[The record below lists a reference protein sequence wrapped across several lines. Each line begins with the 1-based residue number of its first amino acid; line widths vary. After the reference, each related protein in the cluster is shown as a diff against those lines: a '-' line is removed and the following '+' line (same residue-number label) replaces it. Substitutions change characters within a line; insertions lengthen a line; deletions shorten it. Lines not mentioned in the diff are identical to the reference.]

1 MAVIPFP
8 EWRPDLSD
16 LNAEYTRIV
25 RNVVPRADGYG
36 PFQDH
41 EPFTDAL
48 PAACRGYFS
57 ARSEDGSVV
66 IIAGTE
72 TRLYVLDNTTLSW
85 TDRSQGGSAYSAL
98 DTGANWSFAQFG
110 SLVVAAQKNEPMQVY
125 DLATPAAF
133 ADLGGSPPQAG
144 WVAVVGPFLVAADL
158 LSEPYRIQWSGLNAI
173 TTWTSGTNRSDFQD
187 LPDGGR
193 VRCVIEMSS
202 DVGLIL
208 QEETARRMTYQP
220 GSAVVFRIDKLQ
232 SVPGVLSPYS
242 VVNTLGGAYYFSPHG
257 FVRVT
262 ADGGITNIGEEK
274 VDRTILG
281 QVQQSAPS
289 DVLQLAYDEG
299 TFDNMVGAN
308 DPRTNL
314 ILWAYRKSGSSSEYF
329 DQGLLYS
336 TSLNRWAPVDLE
348 CQYLA
353 SVARPGLTL
362 EALDELAPGYT
373 AISNAVDNGSGLI
386 RLTVGSTS
394 GFTTGDSKT
403 IAEVGG
409 VPNANG
415 TFTITVI
422 NGTTMDLQASTF
434 AGTYTSGGYVA
445 GSLDLLEFSLDAVS
459 TSTVPS
465 IGAVDTDN
473 KLGFFSG
480 DAIAASLETAEQMLA
495 PRRIFI
501 NGFWP
506 ITDTTAAVGSV
517 VTRDNLGSTTEAEGD
532 TGAMQDDGFVP
543 LLDEGRY
550 VRGRLTIPAAT
561 EWSFVTG
568 IEPDVQPVGKW

>member
-1 MAVIPFP
+1 MALLPFP
-8 EWRPDLSD
+8 EWRPDVSD
-16 LNAEYTRIV
+16 LNAQFTRIV

-36 PFQDH
+36 PFQEH

-48 PAACRGYFS
+48 AATCRGYFA
-57 ARSEDGSVV
+57 ARSTDGTVT
-66 IIAGTE
+66 IFAGTE
-72 TRLYVLDNTTLSW
+72 TRLYVLNNTTLAW
-85 TDRSQGGSAYSAL
+85 TDVSQGGSAYSAL

-110 SLVVAAQKNEPMQVY
+110 SLVIAAQKNEAMQVY
-125 DLATPAAF
+125 DLATPVAF
-133 ADLGGSPPQAG
+133 ADLAGSPPQAG
-144 WVAVVGPFLVAADL
+144 WVSVVGPFLVAADL
-158 LSEPYRIQWSGLNAI
+158 LSEPYRIQWSGLNAV
-173 TTWTSGTNRSDFQD
+173 TTWTSGTNRSDYQD

-220 GSAVVFRIDKLQ
+220 GSALVHRIDKLQ
-232 SVPGVLSPYS
+232 SVPGVISPYS
-242 VVNTLGGAYYFSPHG
+242 VVSTLGGAYYFSPHG

-262 ADGGITNIGEEK
+262 ADGAITNIGEEK

-289 DVLQLAYDEG
+289 EVLDLAYDEG
-299 TFDNMVGAN
+299 TFDNMIGAV

-314 ILWAYRKSGSSSEYF
+314 ILWVYKKSGSSNSYF

-336 TSLNRWAPVDLE
+336 TSLDRWAPIDIE

-373 AISNAVDNGSGLI
+373 LVSNAVNNGSGLI

-394 GFTTGDSKT
+394 GFTTGDYKT

-409 VPNANG
+409 TTEANG
-415 TFTITVI
+415 TFAITVI
-422 NGTTMDLQASTF
+422 NATTMDLQGSTF
-434 AGTYTSGGYVA
+434 TNAYTSGGYVA
-445 GSLDLLEFSLDAVS
+445 GSLDALTFSLDAVS

-480 DAIAASLETAEQMLA
+480 DALAASLETAEQMLA
-495 PRRIFI
+495 PRRIYI

-517 VTRDNLGSTTEAEGD
+517 VTRDNVGSTTETEGS
-532 TGAMQDDGFVP
+532 TGSMQGDGFIP

-550 VRGRLTIPAAT
+550 ARGRLTIPAAT
-561 EWSFVTG
+561 QWSFVTG
-568 IEPDVQPVGKW
+568 IEPDVLPVGRW